1 MVIKKMIK
9 SMTGFGRGKYENE
22 GREYTVEIKSVN
34 HKYSDVSVKLPRQI
48 SYLEENVRKEVSKK
62 ISRGK
67 IDVFITMQDY
77 SEKGKSIKINTEI
90 AKIYIS
96 ELKQLAEETGI
107 SSNIEVMDIS
117 KLPEVLNISNE
128 ENEELYWE
136 ELQIALNE
144 ALDRFVSMREIEGN
158 KICEDFKL
166 RIDRIKEKLSYIYSF
181 SAGLVEEYIVKLN
194 TRVKELMKTDII
206 DENRLAQEIVIFSD
220 KSSIQEELTRLDSHI
235 SQFLDLI
242 NNANGPIGKKCD
254 FIVQEM
260 NREVNTIGSKAN
272 SMDISKGVIE
282 LKTEIEDIREQIQN
296 IE

>member
-34 HKYSDVSVKLPRQI
+34 HKYSDISVKLPRQI
-48 SYLEENVRKEVSKK
+48 SYLEENVRKEISKK

-67 IDVFITMQDY
+67 IDIFITMQDY

-90 AKIYIS
+90 AKVYIS
-96 ELKQLAEETGI
+96 ELKKLADETGI
-107 SSNIEVMDIS
+107 ANNIEVMDIS
-117 KLPEVLNISNE
+117 RFPEVLNISNE

-136 ELQIALNE
+136 ELQVALNE
-144 ALDRFVSMREIEGN
+144 ALDRFISMREIEGN
-158 KICEDFKL
+158 KIGEDFKT
-166 RIDRIKEKLSYIYSF
+166 RINRIKEKVSYISGF

-194 TRVKELMKTDII
+194 TRIKELMKTDVI

-254 FIVQEM
+254 FIIQEM

>member
-1 MVIKKMIK
+1 MIK

-22 GREYTVEIKSVN
+22 GREYIVEIKSVN

-48 SYLEENVRKEVSKK
+48 SYLEENVRKEITKK

-67 IDVFITMQDY
+67 IDVFVTMQDY
-77 SEKGKSIKINTEI
+77 RDKGKAIKINTEI
-90 AKIYIS
+90 AKVYIS

-107 SSNIEVMDIS
+107 SSNIEIMDIS
-117 KLPEVLNISNE
+117 RLPEVLNISNE

-136 ELQIALNE
+136 ELQVALNE
-144 ALDRFVSMREIEGN
+144 ALDRFVSMREVEGS

-166 RIDRIKEKLSYIYSF
+166 RIDRIKEKVSYISSF

-194 TRVKELMKTDII
+194 TRVKELVKTDII

-220 KSSIQEELTRLDSHI
+220 KSSIQEELTRLNSHI

-242 NNANGPIGKKCD
+242 DNANGAIGKKCD
-254 FIVQEM
+254 FIIQEM

>member
-1 MVIKKMIK
+1 MKMIR
-9 SMTGFGRGKYENE
+9 SMTGFGRGKFENE

-34 HKYSDVSVKLPRQI
+34 HKYSDISIKLPRQI
-48 SYLEENVRKEVSKK
+48 SYLEENVRKEVSKR
-62 ISRGK
+62 IARGK
-67 IDVFITMQDY
+67 IDIFITMQDF
-77 SEKGKSIKINTEI
+77 SEKGKSIKINKEI
-90 AKIYIS
+90 AKVYIS
-96 ELKQLAEETGI
+96 ELRDLANETGI
-107 SSNIEVMDIS
+107 SSNIDVIDIS
-117 KLPEVLNISNE
+117 KFPEVLNISNE
-128 ENEELYWE
+128 ENEEIYWT
-136 ELQIALNE
+136 ELSEALNIAL
-144 ALDRFVSMREIEGN
+144 DKFVAMREIEGN
-158 KICEDFKL
+158 KICDDFKV
-166 RIDRIKEKLSYIYSF
+166 RMARIKEKVSNISDF

-235 SQFLDLI
+235 SQFLDLV

-254 FIVQEM
+254 FIIQEM

-282 LKTEIEDIREQIQN
+282 LKTEIEDVREQIQN

>member
-136 ELQIALNE
+136 ELQVALNE
-144 ALDRFVSMREIEGN
+144 ALDRFVSMRETEGN

-166 RIDRIKEKLSYIYSF
+166 RIDRIKEKLSYISGF

-242 NNANGPIGKKCD
+242 NNANGPVGKKCD

>member
-1 MVIKKMIK
+1 MIR
-9 SMTGFGRGKYENE
+9 SMTGFGRGKFENE

-34 HKYSDVSVKLPRQI
+34 HKYSDISIKLPRQI
-48 SYLEENVRKEVSKK
+48 SYLEENVRKEVSKR
-62 ISRGK
+62 IARGK
-67 IDVFITMQDY
+67 IDIFITMQDF
-77 SEKGKSIKINTEI
+77 SEKGKSIKINKEI
-90 AKIYIS
+90 AKVYIS
-96 ELKQLAEETGI
+96 ELRDLANETGI
-107 SSNIEVMDIS
+107 SSNIDVIDIS
-117 KLPEVLNISNE
+117 KFPEVLNISNE
-128 ENEELYWE
+128 ENEEIYWT
-136 ELQIALNE
+136 ELSEALNIAL
-144 ALDRFVSMREIEGN
+144 DKFVAMREIEGN
-158 KICEDFKL
+158 KICDDFKV
-166 RIDRIKEKLSYIYSF
+166 RMARIKEKVSNISDF

-235 SQFLDLI
+235 SQFLDLV

-254 FIVQEM
+254 FIIQEM

-282 LKTEIEDIREQIQN
+282 LKTEIEDVREQIQN

>member
-1 MVIKKMIK
+1 MVIMKMIK

-34 HKYSDVSVKLPRQI
+34 HKYSDISVKLPRQI
-48 SYLEENVRKEVSKK
+48 SYLEENVRKEISKN

-90 AKIYIS
+90 AKVYIS
-96 ELKQLAEETGI
+96 ELKQLATETGI
-107 SSNIEVMDIS
+107 ASNIEVMDIS

-128 ENEELYWE
+128 ENEELYWQ
-136 ELQIALNE
+136 ELQIALKD
-144 ALDRFVSMREIEGN
+144 ALDRFISMREIEGN

-166 RIDRIKEKLSYIYSF
+166 RINRIKEKVSYISGF

-194 TRVKELMKTDII
+194 TRVKELMKTDVI
-206 DENRLAQEIVIFSD
+206 DESRLAQEIVIFSD

-242 NNANGPIGKKCD
+242 NNASGPIGKKCD
-254 FIVQEM
+254 FIIQEM

>member
-1 MVIKKMIK
+1 MVIMKMIK

-22 GREYTVEIKSVN
+22 GTEYTVEIKSVN
-34 HKYSDVSVKLPRQI
+34 HKYSDISVKLPRQI
-48 SYLEENVRKEVSKK
+48 SYLEENVRKEISKK

-77 SEKGKSIKINTEI
+77 SDKGKSIKINTEI
-90 AKIYIS
+90 AKVYIS
-96 ELKQLAEETGI
+96 ELKQLAIETGI
-107 SSNIEVMDIS
+107 ASNIEVMDIS

-136 ELQIALNE
+136 ELQVALNE
-144 ALDRFVSMREIEGN
+144 ALERFVSMRELEGS
-158 KICEDFKL
+158 KICEDFKQ
-166 RIDRIKEKLSYIYSF
+166 RIDRIKEKVSYISGF

-194 TRVKELMKTDII
+194 TRVKELMKTDVV

-254 FIVQEM
+254 FIIQEM

>member
-1 MVIKKMIK
+1 MVIMKMIK

-34 HKYSDVSVKLPRQI
+34 HKYSDISVKLPRQI
-48 SYLEENVRKEVSKK
+48 SYLEENVRKEISKK

-77 SEKGKSIKINTEI
+77 SDKGKSIKINTEI
-90 AKIYIS
+90 AKVYIS
-96 ELKQLAEETGI
+96 ELKQLAIETGI
-107 SSNIEVMDIS
+107 ASNIEVMDIS

-136 ELQIALNE
+136 ELQVALNE
-144 ALDRFVSMREIEGN
+144 ALERFVSMRELEGS
-158 KICEDFKL
+158 KICEDFKQ
-166 RIDRIKEKLSYIYSF
+166 RIDRIKEKVSYISGF

-194 TRVKELMKTDII
+194 TRVKELMKTDVV

-254 FIVQEM
+254 FIIQEM

-272 SMDISKGVIE
+272 SMDISKSVIE